1 MADACKEWDGYEMAF
16 GVIRK
21 ADLIE
26 YLEQSRAVLSDAI
39 FDGRR
44 GLDAA
49 LDAMKADSLVADA
62 STFLKAL
69 GVEQEE

>member
-1 MADACKEWDGYEMAF
+1 MADACNEWDGYEMAF

-26 YLEQSRAVLSDAI
+26 YLDQSRALLRDYEPPSQSMNAVCDALTA
-39 FDGRR
+39 R
-44 GLDAA
+44 
-49 LDAMKADSLVADA
+49 SLVADA

-69 GVEQEE
+69 GVPQEE